1 MNERLMRSRDDRM
14 LAGVAGGLA
23 ELWDAD
29 PTIIRLAW
37 IFLAV
42 VTGGI
47 ALIVYIVM
55 AIVVPDADAVLWTA
69 GPIATSAPAPEPD
82 QGPVPGAL
90 PDPATWSPPLDPRS
104 ARLAARAAR
113 RAERRAARR
122 ASDWPLLLGGFL
134 VIIGAM
140 LLVREW
146 LPQFDANWF
155 GPTLLILFGVLLL
168 ATAIRRGPD
177 AGPPSS
183 GTPSGDPRAAS

>member
-1 MNERLMRSRDDRM
+1 MNERLVRSRDDRM

-55 AIVVPDADAVLWTA
+55 AIVVPDADAVPWTA
-69 GPIATSAPAPEPD
+69 GPIATSVSTPD
-82 QGPVPGAL
+82 SSTGTASGEVPG
-90 PDPATWSPPLDPRS
+90 PATWSPPVDPRS
-104 ARLAARAAR
+104 ARRAARAAR
-113 RAERRAARR
+113 RAERRAGR

-146 LPQFDANWF
+146 LPQFDAEWF
-155 GPTLLILFGVLLL
+155 GPMLLILFGVLLL

-177 AGPPSS
+177 AGPPST

>member
-29 PTIIRLAW
+29 PTLVRLAW
-37 IFLAV
+37 VFLAV

-47 ALIVYIVM
+47 AAIVYVVM
-55 AIVVPDADAVLWTA
+55 AVVVPEAEQGSWTA
-69 GPIATSAPAPEPD
+69 SPIATPVPTPDAAPGTAPAE
-82 QGPVPGAL
+82 VPG
-90 PDPATWSPPLDPRS
+90 PAAWAPPVDPRS
-104 ARLAARAAR
+104 ARRSARAAR
-113 RAERRAARR
+113 RAERRARGG
-122 ASDWPLLLGGFL
+122 SDWPLLLGGFL

-146 LPQFDANWF
+146 LPEFDANWF

-168 ATAIRRGPD
+168 ATAIRRGSDPVRPPTD
-177 AGPPSS
+177 QSTGEPRGAG
-183 GTPSGDPRAAS
+183 